1 MQTIP
6 VHGFRET
13 LPEFVDFVLIHVSVR
28 SVIAHG
34 NPAVADLWQ
43 RAFDEVTPEI
53 LLDILVE
60 GMDLAEALDR
70 VESWVVLGA

>member
-6 VHGFRET
+6 AHGFRET

-28 SVIAHG
+28 SVIVHD
-34 NPAVADLWQ
+34 NPAVTDLWQ
-43 RAFDEVTPEI
+43 RAAVEATPEI
-53 LLDILVE
+53 LMDILTE

-70 VESWVVLGA
+70 IESLMVLGA